1 MRWLRML
8 FAAVLALS
16 AGAPRDAA
24 AALLGDASVP
34 YSAERTVTVN
44 GRAYSGK
51 VFHTPGH
58 QRHEQTIQGFAQVV
72 LLDASAKR
80 GWLVLP
86 DLKTYVEFAFPKL
99 MADLGDPALR
109 RAPVGR
115 ETVNGVPTTKYR
127 IDHTAADGTHGEGF
141 LWISAQGIMMRLDGT
156 VARPGATRP
165 TTIRMELSHLVM
177 GPQDPTLFELPQG
190 LVKLPAAALEPLLGG
205 KPG

>member
-1 MRWLRML
+1 MRLMGML
-8 FAAVLALS
+8 FTMIVALS
-16 AGAPRDAA
+16 ANAMDEAR

-34 YSAERTVTVN
+34 YSAERVVTVN
-44 GRAYSGK
+44 GRAYSGR

-109 RAPVGR
+109 REPVGR

-127 IDHTAADGTHGEGF
+127 IDHTAADGTHAEGF
-141 LWISAQGIMMRLDGT
+141 LWISAQGVMMRLDGT
-156 VARPGATRP
+156 VARPGA
-165 TTIRMELSHLVM
+165 
-177 GPQDPTLFELPQG
+177 
-190 LVKLPAAALEPLLGG
+190 
-205 KPG
+205 